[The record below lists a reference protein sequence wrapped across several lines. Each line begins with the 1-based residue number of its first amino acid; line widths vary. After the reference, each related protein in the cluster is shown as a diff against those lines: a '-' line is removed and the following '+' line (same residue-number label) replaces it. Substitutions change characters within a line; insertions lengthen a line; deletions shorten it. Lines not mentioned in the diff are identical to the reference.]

1 MGTWALA
8 SMCILSKKLS
18 LHWQLPRKSSC
29 CVPIL
34 LWEWFLRRN
43 LKHLLDK
50 ILVSC
55 SLYRC
60 QQTQQGLAR
69 GCATRNR
76 TSNTACWYFDIL
88 QYWGI
93 FVLHYNVMHTEPA
106 WMPRSGT
113 NIVFSL
119 LYIRDSKNGIANSQ
133 LLIFWPVQVIKVKN
147 IHIGCKTE
155 IALAKQYATF
165 YKIE

>member
-1 MGTWALA
+1 
-8 SMCILSKKLS
+8 
-18 LHWQLPRKSSC
+18 
-29 CVPIL
+29 
-34 LWEWFLRRN
+34 
-43 LKHLLDK
+43 
-50 ILVSC
+50 
-55 SLYRC
+55 
-60 QQTQQGLAR
+60 
-69 GCATRNR
+69 
-76 TSNTACWYFDIL
+76 
-88 QYWGI
+88 
-93 FVLHYNVMHTEPA
+93 MHTEPA